1 MAKTGSNWRTIV
13 LVAVLFISFIMFGF
27 GLAIYGN
34 TLTKWWIPVVPAIT
48 FAAVTTPIFIKR
60 WHSLTESYSLI
71 YNGVCHLFTT
81 FSVAYFLFL
90 GCNYFMADD
99 STLVVEK
106 TEVVKKYS
114 KAHTR
119 YRRVGRNRRVPD
131 GHYYTY
137 HILLRFS
144 DGREKE
150 QEVILQSYNRIRTG
164 SSRDVKVEKGLFG
177 LSVIKH

>member
-1 MAKTGSNWRTIV
+1 MAKSGSNWRTIV
-13 LVAVLFISFIMFGF
+13 LVVVLFISFVMFGF

-34 TLTKWWIPVVPAIT
+34 TLTKWWIPVVPALT
-48 FAAVTTPIFIKR
+48 FAAVTTPLFVKR
-60 WHSLTESYSLI
+60 WRGLTESRSSI
-71 YNGVCHLFTT
+71 YNAACHIFTA

-90 GCNYFMADD
+90 GCNYFFADD

-114 KAHTR
+114 KTHTR
-119 YRRVGRNRRVPD
+119 YRRVSRNRRVPD
-131 GHYYTY
+131 GHYFTY

-150 QEVILQSYNRIRTG
+150 QEVKLQSYNRIRTG
-164 SSRDVKVEKGLFG
+164 STRDVKVENGLFG
-177 LSVIKH
+177 LAVIKH